1 MPRKRGQR
9 EPSEPQPTSRRH
21 QVNQPLHDAPT
32 GRQQR
37 GIWDQDDEFDEDY
50 EEEEESDD
58 DKDQPSPKRR
68 STRKRRRD
76 AGIPRMQ
83 PRDIRA
89 FRWIGEQG
97 AARRDDLQD
106 LLGRM
111 PEGETNEPG
120 RLSASRVRHIIDT
133 NSQSIVEKMVVSP
146 AFLPSTPPVFLQA
159 PTDGATYQREYGPL
173 VLRLLLE
180 RARARPPSRH
190 AAFDGRRFVSRRG
203 PQGATGADAQ
213 DR

>member
-21 QVNQPLHDAPT
+21 QVNQPLHDAHT

-37 GIWDQDDEFDEDY
+37 GIWDQDEEFDEDY
-50 EEEEESDD
+50 EETEESDD
-58 DKDQPSPKRR
+58 DEDQPSTKRR
-68 STRKRRRD
+68 TARKRRRD

-97 AARRDDLQD
+97 AARRDDLQE

-120 RLSASRVRHIIDT
+120 RLSASRVRHII
-133 NSQSIVEKMVVSP
+133 EERWEPAGMV
-146 AFLPSTPPVFLQA
+146 
-159 PTDGATYQREYGPL
+159 YYRN
-173 VLRLLLE
+173 LLGKQWVWL
-180 RARARPPSRH
+180 
-190 AAFDGRRFVSRRG
+190 SRRG
-203 PQGATGADAQ
+203 LHAADLPWSPHRPA
-213 DR
+213 DINLEHIH